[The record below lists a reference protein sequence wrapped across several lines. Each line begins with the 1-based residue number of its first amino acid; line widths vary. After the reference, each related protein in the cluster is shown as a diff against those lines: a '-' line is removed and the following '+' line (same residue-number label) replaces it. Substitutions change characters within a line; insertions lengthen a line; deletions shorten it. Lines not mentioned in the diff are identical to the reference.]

1 MKHSKGNSLKPA
13 AILPDHHCLQLNPNI
28 SSRCI
33 SEIMHD
39 NSLIKINKE
48 FYENRTRTMTM
59 ILWKAEIKCTSSVDH
74 SFLVF

>member
-13 AILPDHHCLQLNPNI
+13 AILPVHHCLQLNPNI

-39 NSLIKINKE
+39 NSLIEINKNFTKTE
-48 FYENRTRTMTM
+48 LEP
-59 ILWKAEIKCTSSVDH
+59 
-74 SFLVF
+74 